1 MGRSPGFRV
10 YDHVLNALFRLAFAA
25 APPLQLNLARDRNSP
40 VHSTKGTPSP
50 VNGLLTICRHTVSG
64 SLSLPLPGCFSPFP
78 HGTGSLS
85 ITREYLALGDGPP
98 RFRRNFTCSAVLR
111 IHSRENEVS
120 TTGLLPSTTD
130 LSRSLRLPR
139 SFVTPYRMSYNPKRQ
154 ASWFGLCSVS
164 LAATQEIAFAFS
176 SSRYLDV
183 SVPWVCL
190 PYPMY
195 SDKDTIPLRMVG
207 FPIRKSS
214 DQSLLTAPRSISALV
229 PSFIDS

>member
-1 MGRSPGFRV
+1 M
-10 YDHVLNALFRLAFAA
+10 
-25 APPLQLNLARDRNSP
+25 
-40 VHSTKGTPSP
+40 
-50 VNGLLTICRHTVSG
+50 
-64 SLSLPLPGCFSPFP
+64 
-78 HGTGSLS
+78 
-85 ITREYLALGDGPP
+85 GDGPP

-214 DQSLLTAPRSISALV
+214 DQSLLTAPPKHIGVSPVLHRLLVSRHPPCALSNLTKLKLKKYELHCYLV
-229 PSFIDS
+229 FKEHTFIYER

>member
-1 MGRSPGFRV
+1 M
-10 YDHVLNALFRLAFAA
+10 
-25 APPLQLNLARDRNSP
+25 
-40 VHSTKGTPSP
+40 
-50 VNGLLTICRHTVSG
+50 
-64 SLSLPLPGCFSPFP
+64 
-78 HGTGSLS
+78 
-85 ITREYLALGDGPP
+85 GDGPP

-190 PYPMY
+190 
-195 SDKDTIPLRMVG
+195 
-207 FPIRKSS
+207 
-214 DQSLLTAPRSISALV
+214 LLTLCIQIRIPYHYVWWVSPFGNLRIKAYLQLPEAYGVSPVLHRLLVSRHPPCALSNLTKLKLKNMSYTV
-229 PSFIDS
+229 I

>member
-1 MGRSPGFRV
+1 MQS
-10 YDHVLNALFRLAFAA
+10 
-25 APPLQLNLARDRNSP
+25 
-40 VHSTKGTPSP
+40 TPSP
-50 VNGLLTICRHTVSG
+50 VNALTICRHTVSG
-64 SLSLPLPGCFSPFP
+64 SLSLPFRGCFSPFLTVLV
-78 HGTGSLS
+78 HYRSLGS
-85 ITREYLALGDGPP
+85 IWQGDGPP

-111 IHSRENEVS
+111 MTFKENEVS

-130 LSRSLRLPR
+130 LSASSTS
-139 SFVTPYRMSYNPKRQ
+139 SFVTPYRVFTTPRVK
-154 ASWFGLCSVS
+154 AFGFGLCSVS

-214 DQSLLTAPRSISALV
+214 DRLLTAALEAYRR
-229 PSFIDS
+229 

>member
-1 MGRSPGFRV
+1 M
-10 YDHVLNALFRLAFAA
+10 
-25 APPLQLNLARDRNSP
+25 
-40 VHSTKGTPSP
+40 
-50 VNGLLTICRHTVSG
+50 
-64 SLSLPLPGCFSPFP
+64 
-78 HGTGSLS
+78 
-85 ITREYLALGDGPP
+85 GDGPP
-98 RFRRNFTCSAVLR
+98 GFRRNFTCSAVLR
-111 IHSRENEVS
+111 IHSRGNELS
-120 TTGLLPSTTD
+120 TTGLLPAPAD
-130 LSRSLRLPR
+130 LSKSLHLIH
-139 SFVTPYRMSYNPKRQ
+139 SFVTPYRVSYNPKRQ

-195 SDKDTIPLRMVG
+195 SGKDTIPLRIVG

-214 DQSLLTAPRSISALV
+214 DQSLLTAPRSISVLV

>member
-1 MGRSPGFRV
+1 MVLPDSDGISRVPPYSGYIQENRSFDYGV
-10 YDHVLNALFRLAFAA
+10 VTLY
-25 APPLQLNLARDRNSP
+25 
-40 VHSTKGTPSP
+40 
-50 VNGLLTICRHTVSG
+50 
-64 SLSLPLPGCFSPFP
+64 
-78 HGTGSLS
+78 
-85 ITREYLALGDGPP
+85 DGP
-98 RFRRNFTCSAVLR
+98 F
-111 IHSRENEVS
+111 
-120 TTGLLPSTTD
+120 
-130 LSRSLRLPR
+130 RSLRLPR

>member
-1 MGRSPGFRV
+1 M
-10 YDHVLNALFRLAFAA
+10 
-25 APPLQLNLARDRNSP
+25 
-40 VHSTKGTPSP
+40 
-50 VNGLLTICRHTVSG
+50 
-64 SLSLPLPGCFSPFP
+64 
-78 HGTGSLS
+78 
-85 ITREYLALGDGPP
+85 GDGSP

-111 IHSRENEVS
+111 IHSRERSFDYGVV
-120 TTGLLPSTTD
+120 TLYDGP
-130 LSRSLRLPR
+130 SRSLRLPR